1 MIVSVLGGYIKMID
15 KKQLGKQLK
24 ELRKKRGWRQDEV
37 ADKVGLSRP
46 AISNIESGNRALTL
60 TTLKKFCELYQIDI
74 TYFGLETKNFD
85 ENVDLIARLDKIFSS
100 NDIPKETKDDLYTD
114 IMRIYL
120 RNKK

>member
-1 MIVSVLGGYIKMID
+1 MID

>member
-1 MIVSVLGGYIKMID
+1 MIVSVLGGYVKMID